1 MIMALN
7 KAEHD
12 FSVPYDWFDEKDNQV
27 QLTLQSLQIVVDHSC
42 LSICFHTILM
52 LVSRIAVKV

>member
-27 QLTLQSLQIVVDHSC
+27 HY
-42 LSICFHTILM
+42 
-52 LVSRIAVKV
+52 KVFK